1 VGTVGPSE
9 FVRVGVDA
17 IYDDVQTPVGLAR
30 FASAAPARG
39 AMFTGRQRAG
49 HDDDAVTAAPV
60 ITEQAYYPPATS
72 PPATPAAPGGH

>member
-30 FASAAPARG
+30 FAPAAPARG

-49 HDDDAVTAAPV
+49 HDDAVTAAPV

-72 PPATPAAPGGH
+72 PPATPASPGGH